1 MRGKELYETSPKY
14 FKGDWNG
21 PLCPG
26 ISVVLNAVAKRRNRY
41 WHDAR
46 CSRLCAGLLVV
57 AWLPV
62 AEPEGQLAADSGSC
76 GIGLLLDFVGVAISL
91 Y

>member
-1 MRGKELYETSPKY
+1 MKRLRSILKGIGMGLCVLGFLWFLMPLLKGGTGIGMMR
-14 FKGDWNG
+14 
-21 PLCPG
+21 
-26 ISVVLNAVAKRRNRY
+26 
-41 WHDAR
+41 R

-76 GIGLLLDFVGVAISL
+76 GIGLLCALDFVGVAISL